1 MLCWTSSKMEVSSR
15 TFAKSS
21 FQALV
26 SWSLLLSAGYCWGEW
41 RRCGSRTTAGGVTH
55 ASYSP
60 ANTANCS
67 PATLGNNG
75 TLLLQRTHT
84 WYRECRCHCYNVTLL
99 NLLLIEGAP
108 VSSYRRSFS
117 SPLPRQ
123 NHILPGPREDGN
135 SMTFNNASAAPLLH
149 ILGHGIMYNVQ
160 SIMYKVRS
168 CCSLCE
174 DGQGRCRVLA
184 ADVGYTM
191 VMFCQA
197 LAAQTVALCLQIQ
210 SENILGHKSE
220 CVCSTS

>member
-1 MLCWTSSKMEVSSR
+1 MLCWTSSKMEASSR

-84 WYRECRCHCYNVTLL
+84 WYRECRCHCYN
-99 NLLLIEGAP
+99 EDPFKPFAH
-108 VSSYRRSFS
+108 RRTSDSANFS
-117 SPLPRQ
+117 SPLPRP

-149 ILGHGIMYNVQ
+149 ILGHGIMYNV
-160 SIMYKVRS
+160 
-168 CCSLCE
+168 
-174 DGQGRCRVLA
+174 
-184 ADVGYTM
+184 
-191 VMFCQA
+191 
-197 LAAQTVALCLQIQ
+197 
-210 SENILGHKSE
+210 
-220 CVCSTS
+220 